1 MTSSTVAAQAREGAT
16 ATTVLGEVPV
26 AQLGITLCHEHLR
39 NDGAS
44 AWHPAADGDAEGE
57 LIARSPVR
65 MEFLGRLR
73 LDPYLSRDN
82 VSLDDTGVAIE
93 EAARFAARGGRT
105 LLEVTPEGIGRAPAE
120 LARIAR
126 ATGLNIVMG
135 CGFYLERT
143 HPARVRGMSAA
154 DVAAEIER
162 DLAEGAGGVR
172 AGVIGEIG
180 ISPDFTPAEEKVLR
194 GAARAQARTG
204 VPLSVHLP
212 GWVRHGHRVLDV
224 LAEEGGILA
233 ATVLSHMNPSR
244 LERDYQVS
252 LAVRGAYLG
261 YDMCGMDYH
270 YPGEGQSPC
279 DEENA
284 AAVAWL
290 VRAGLGDRLLLSQ
303 DVFLKTMLVRY
314 GGTGYAHILTD
325 FVPRLHRH
333 GLTPED
339 TDRLLVANPSELF
352 TTAQRISTAN
362 THRRRH

>member
-1 MTSSTVAAQAREGAT
+1 MTSSAPLPAV
-16 ATTVLGEVPV
+16 TTVLGRVSPDD
-26 AQLGITLCHEHLR
+26 LGITLCHEHLR
-39 NDGAS
+39 NDGAR
-44 AWHPAADGDAEGE
+44 AWHPPAEGDAEGD
-57 LIARSPVR
+57 LIAREPVR

-73 LDPYLSRDN
+73 QDPYLSRDN
-82 VSLDDTGVAIE
+82 VSLDDTETAIDE
-93 EAARFAARGGRT
+93 VRRFAERGGNT
-105 LLEVTPEGIGRAPAE
+105 LLEVTSVGIGRAPAE
-120 LARIAR
+120 LVAIAR

-143 HPARVRGMSAA
+143 HPDRVRPMTAA
-154 DVAAEIER
+154 DVADEIEH
-162 DLAEGAGGVR
+162 DLTEGVGTESGRVR

-180 ISPDFTPAEEKVLR
+180 VSPDFTPEEEKVLR

-224 LAEEGGILA
+224 IAEEGGRLPG
-233 ATVLSHMNPSR
+233 TVLSHLNPAGAD
-244 LERDYQVS
+244 RDYQVS
-252 LAVRGAYLG
+252 LAMRGAYLG
-261 YDMCGMDYH
+261 YDMCGMDYL

-290 VRAGLGDRLLLSQ
+290 VRAGLGHRVLLSQ

-314 GGTGYAHILTD
+314 GGTGYAHILTH

-333 GLTPED
+333 GLTADD
-339 TDRLLVANPSELF
+339 TTRLLVGNPRELF
-352 TTAQRISTAN
+352 LAAACG
-362 THRRRH
+362 HR

>member
-1 MTSSTVAAQAREGAT
+1 MTSSARTPAVA
-16 ATTVLGEVPV
+16 TVLGPV
-26 AQLGITLCHEHLR
+26 SADDLGITLCHEHLR
-39 NDGAS
+39 NDGAR
-44 AWHPAADGDAEGE
+44 AWHPAPEGDAEGE
-57 LIARSPVR
+57 LIARDPVR

-73 LDPYLSRDN
+73 NDPYLSRDN
-82 VSLDDTGVAIE
+82 VSLDDTGIAIE
-93 EAARFAARGGRT
+93 EVRRFAERGGRT

-120 LARIAR
+120 LVAIAR

-135 CGFYLERT
+135 CGFYLQKT
-143 HPARVRGMSAA
+143 HPARVRPMTAA
-154 DVAAEIER
+154 DVADEIER
-162 DLAEGAGGVR
+162 DLTEGVDGVR

-180 ISPDFTPAEEKVLR
+180 VSPGFTAEEEKVLR

-224 LAEEGGILA
+224 IAEEGGLLA
-233 ATVLSHMNPSR
+233 GTVLSHLNPSGAD
-244 LERDYQVS
+244 RDYQVS
-252 LAVRGAYLG
+252 LALRGAYLG
-261 YDMCGMDYH
+261 YDMCGMDYL

-290 VRAGLGDRLLLSQ
+290 VRAGLGDHVLLSQ

-314 GGTGYAHILTD
+314 GGTGYAHILTH

-333 GLTPED
+333 GLTAAD
-339 TDRLLVANPSELF
+339 TTRLLADNPRELF
-352 TTAQRISTAN
+352 LAAARG
-362 THRRRH
+362 H